1 MQVMDNV
8 SWAFHC
14 AHTTAQTYGFLDHC
28 TVVFY
33 FYRTGCAGLLADS
46 AADTADV
53 TLLLCFC
60 TFFLIGTFYHNVV
73 CTLMDMDHFLW
84 ADFRTGATANA
95 FLLIHFRH
103 TILIDG
109 NGSEFTFIYSGS
121 TADTAF
127 TASCFPLDCPAST
140 IAGNNGCLIW
150 KFLFDC
156 HINPSFRMVCSQA
169 GDCICGFRHSGN
181 MHLRS
186 PVR

>member
-14 AHTTAQTYGFLDHC
+14 AHTTAQTYGFLDHS
-28 TVVFY
+28 TAVFY
-33 FYRTGCAGLLADS
+33 FYRTGCTGLLTDS

-53 TLLLCFC
+53 TLFLCFC

-109 NGSEFTFIYSGS
+109 NGSEFTFIYTGFTSDTS
-121 TADTAF
+121 ICTAGLTF
-127 TASCFPLDCPAST
+127 
-140 IAGNNGCLIW
+140 G
-150 KFLFDC
+150 
-156 HINPSFRMVCSQA
+156 
-169 GDCICGFRHSGN
+169 
-181 MHLRS
+181 
-186 PVR
+186 

>member
-1 MQVMDNV
+1 M

-46 AADTADV
+46 TADTADV

-84 ADFRTGATANA
+84 ADFAQAPQPMHFSSSTSATPYSLMEMAPN
-95 FLLIHFRH
+95 LHLSIQLYIRYIHLHSRPHLRLICIPHYMQLQPRDME
-103 TILIDG
+103 I
-109 NGSEFTFIYSGS
+109 SS
-121 TADTAF
+121 F
-127 TASCFPLDCPAST
+127 TAIFST
-140 IAGNNGCLIW
+140 
-150 KFLFDC
+150 
-156 HINPSFRMVCSQA
+156 SFHMV
-169 GDCICGFRHSGN
+169 FRSEEDYIVFHHSI
-181 MHLRS
+181 
-186 PVR
+186 

>member
-46 AADTADV
+46 TADTADV

-109 NGSEFTFIYSGS
+109 NGS
-121 TADTAF
+121 
-127 TASCFPLDCPAST
+127 
-140 IAGNNGCLIW
+140 
-150 KFLFDC
+150 
-156 HINPSFRMVCSQA
+156 
-169 GDCICGFRHSGN
+169 
-181 MHLRS
+181 
-186 PVR
+186 

>member
-46 AADTADV
+46 TTDATDF
-53 TLLLCFC
+53 TLFLCLS
-60 TFFLIGTFYHNVV
+60 TFLSVGTFYYNVIGTF
-73 CTLMDMDHFLW
+73 MDMDHFLW

-109 NGSEFTFIYSGS
+109 NGSEFTFIYTGFTSDTS
-121 TADTAF
+121 ICTAGLTF
-127 TASCFPLDCPAST
+127 
-140 IAGNNGCLIW
+140 G
-150 KFLFDC
+150 
-156 HINPSFRMVCSQA
+156 
-169 GDCICGFRHSGN
+169 
-181 MHLRS
+181 
-186 PVR
+186 

>member
-1 MQVMDNV
+1 M

-109 NGSEFTFIYSGS
+109 NGSEFTFIYTGF
-121 TADTAF
+121 TADLHPPLHATTAARYGNFFF
-127 TASCFPLDCPAST
+127 TAIFST
-140 IAGNNGCLIW
+140 
-150 KFLFDC
+150 
-156 HINPSFRMVCSQA
+156 SFHMV
-169 GDCICGFRHSGN
+169 FRSEEDYTVFHHSI
-181 MHLRS
+181 
-186 PVR
+186 